1 MSMQRIMIKLRK
13 GIEKLAQTKKKKEE
27 EEEEEEQERKKKK
40 GEENPDIYAIRHF

>member
-1 MSMQRIMIKLRK
+1 MQRIMIKLRK

>member
-1 MSMQRIMIKLRK
+1 MIKLRK

-40 GEENPDIYAIRHF
+40 GEENPDIYVIRHF

>member
-27 EEEEEEQERKKKK
+27 EEEEEEQASSSKASGRPVSPVVN
-40 GEENPDIYAIRHF
+40 GFC